1 MEESEID
8 EIDDDSKDM
17 EIIKESI
24 EKINN
29 IQSDITTTK
38 EFSITINL
46 ERKKQKK

>member
-8 EIDDDSKDM
+8 EIGVYSKDM

-29 IQSDITTTK
+29 I
-38 EFSITINL
+38 
-46 ERKKQKK
+46 